1 MRFAIPTGSC
11 ARVGEGIASYCP
23 GEIVIALFAYPP
35 HFSRIA
41 RSTTKAS
48 SWPPS
53 PALCCPVYWWVTID
67 SDGDLAVSQPVMM
80 RGGVTE
86 TYLRHM
92 LGFWRATIARVE
104 KSIEKHADA
113 ADRRTLN

>member
-1 MRFAIPTGSC
+1 MTTNPLTLSETPRPIHRPLDD
-11 ARVGEGIASYCP
+11 EGF
-23 GEIVIALFAYPP
+23 V
-35 HFSRIA
+35 
-41 RSTTKAS
+41 
-48 SWPPS
+48 
-53 PALCCPVYWWVTID
+53 
-67 SDGDLAVSQPVMM
+67 LAVSQPVMV

>member
-1 MRFAIPTGSC
+1 MRDPVDP
-11 ARVGEGIASYCP
+11 ARGR
-23 GEIVIALFAYPP
+23 
-35 HFSRIA
+35 SRH
-41 RSTTKAS
+41 
-48 SWPPS
+48 
-53 PALCCPVYWWVTID
+53 D
-67 SDGDLAVSQPVMM
+67 DQPVMV
-80 RGGVTE
+80 RDGVTE